1 MTGFLR
7 YPLFFLSRVERPY
20 DYGVIGAPGDVSS
33 NEGVINGDIVS
44 NGAGNGIGSTQ
55 AISEFTSS
63 CSNSNSNIES
73 LKIRREN
80 ILAELTTT
88 ESRYV
93 IDLKEVL
100 VNYRDKLA
108 VSNLTETR
116 QRANTIF
123 GNLGMYEG

>member
-1 MTGFLR
+1 M
-7 YPLFFLSRVERPY
+7 SCRVDKSYGYNAIGSSTERMLTSGIPNS
-20 DYGVIGAPGDVSS
+20 DMGRNNIVNDIGDGNTNSDF
-33 NEGVINGDIVS
+33 S
-44 NGAGNGIGSTQ
+44 NG
-55 AISEFTSS
+55 SS
-63 CSNSNSNIES
+63 SNIES
-73 LKIRREN
+73 MKIRREN
-80 ILAELTTT
+80 VLSELVET

-123 GNLGMYEG
+123 GNLGKVTKHDWYSFRITP